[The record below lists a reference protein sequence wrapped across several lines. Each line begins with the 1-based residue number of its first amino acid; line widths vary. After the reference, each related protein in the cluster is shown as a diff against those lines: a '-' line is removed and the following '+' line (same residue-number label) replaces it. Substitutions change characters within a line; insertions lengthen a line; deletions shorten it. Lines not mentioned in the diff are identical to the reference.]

1 MTFSLSLSR
10 LKDSIDVTQLE
21 GYENR
26 MRIERVEESG
36 QRGELGWVLVI
47 ENAQI
52 RYVTDWRVP
61 WAPTNC
67 ILSSPLSDVGNYTC
81 VHNQINATTRVRSMY
96 CPGCR

>member
-1 MTFSLSLSR
+1 MTFSPSLSR

-21 GYENR
+21 DYENR

-61 WAPTNC
+61 GPQL
-67 ILSSPLSDVGNYTC
+67 IVSSPLSDVGNYTC

-96 CPGCR
+96 CPGSR